1 MGAFRY
7 TRKSFVREVAVLGI
21 AILWLLPFYFLLMI
35 SLKTGENI
43 YDSPFKPPADPSTS
57 AYGDAWQGTPQAS
70 FPQGLASSV
79 IITGGSVIALIAL
92 GSLSAYTISQLP
104 GKLGVGLFVLF
115 VLGLIL
121 PVQLGLIPI
130 FVAMRELG
138 LIGTYPG
145 MIIIYTG
152 LLLPLSVFLYT
163 GFVRAL
169 PRDYEEAA
177 RVDGAPPLRI
187 FRKIVFP
194 LLRPVTGT
202 VAILCG
208 LIIWND
214 FFTPLV
220 FLSGTGKATLP
231 VVVYSF
237 VGGLAQQWNIIFAAV
252 ALSILPLLIFFV
264 VAQRQLIRGFSGGIK
279 N

>member
-7 TRKSFVREVAVLGI
+7 TWKTFSREVVILGI
-21 AILWLLPFYFLLMI
+21 AVLWMLPFYFLLLI
-35 SLKTGENI
+35 SLKGGSDI
-43 YDSPFKPPADPSTS
+43 YSSPFKPPSNPSLHS
-57 AYGDAWQGTPQAS
+57 YSQAWKGTPQAS
-70 FPQGLASSV
+70 FPQGLFSSV
-79 IITGGSVIALIAL
+79 IITATSVLALIVI
-92 GSLSAYTISQLP
+92 GSLSAYTLSRLP
-104 GKLGVGLFVLF
+104 GKLSVALFVVF

-130 FVAMRELG
+130 FVAMRNLH
-138 LIGTYPG
+138 LIGTYAG
-145 MIIIYTG
+145 MIILYTG
-152 LLLPLSVFLYT
+152 LLMPLSVFLYT
-163 GFVRAL
+163 GFVRSL

-177 RVDGAPPLRI
+177 QVDGAPPLRI

-237 VGGLAQQWNIIFAAV
+237 VGGLAQQWNVIFAAV
-252 ALSILPLLIFFV
+252 ALSILPLIVFYV
-264 VAQRQLIRGFSGGIK
+264 IAQRQLIQGFSGGIK
-279 N
+279 S

>member
-7 TRKSFVREVAVLGI
+7 TWKTLSREVVTLVVAL
-21 AILWLLPFYFLLMI
+21 LWMLPFYFLLMI
-35 SLKTGENI
+35 SLKSGAAI
-43 YDSPFKPPADPSTS
+43 FDSPFKPPADPSLA
-57 AYGDAWQGTPQAS
+57 AYGDAWKGTPQAS
-70 FPQGLASSV
+70 FTQGLLSSV
-79 IITGGSVIALIAL
+79 IITGGSVLALIAI
-92 GSLSAYTISQLP
+92 GSLTAYTLSRLP
-104 GKLGVGLFVLF
+104 GKLSTGLFQLF
-115 VLGLIL
+115 VFGLIL

-138 LIGTYPG
+138 LVGTYPG

-152 LLLPLSVFLYT
+152 LLMPLSVFLYT
-163 GFVRAL
+163 GFVRSL
-169 PRDYEEAA
+169 PRDYEEAGQ
-177 RVDGAPPLRI
+177 VDGASSFRI

-194 LLRPVTGT
+194 MLRPITGT

-237 VGGLAQQWNIIFAAV
+237 VGQLAQQWNIIFAAV
-252 ALSILPLLIFFV
+252 ALSILPLLAFYVI
-264 VAQRQLIRGFSGGIK
+264 AQRQLIKGFSGGLK
-279 N
+279 S

>member
-7 TRKSFVREVAVLGI
+7 TWKSFGREVAVLGI
-21 AILWLLPFYFLLMI
+21 AIAWLLPFYFLLMI
-35 SLKTGENI
+35 SLKEGGDI
-43 YDSPFKPPADPSTS
+43 YDSPFSPPADPSLS

-92 GSLSAYTISQLP
+92 GALSAYTISRIP
-104 GKLGVGLFVLF
+104 GKLGIGLFVLF

-252 ALSILPLLIFFV
+252 ALSILPLLIFYV

>member
-1 MGAFRY
+1 MGALRY
-7 TRKSFVREVAVLGI
+7 TWRTFSREVVVLGI
-21 AILWLLPFYFLLMI
+21 AVLWMLPFYFLLLI
-35 SLKTGENI
+35 SLKSGADL
-43 YDSPFKPPADPSTS
+43 YSSPFKPPSDVALDSYS
-57 AYGDAWQGTPQAS
+57 QAWKGTPQAS
-70 FPQGLASSV
+70 FPQGLLSSV
-79 IITGGSVIALIAL
+79 IITGGSVIALIAI
-92 GSLSAYTISQLP
+92 GSLSAYTLSRLP
-104 GKLGVGLFVLF
+104 GKLSAGLFMLF

-130 FVAMRELG
+130 FVVMRDLH
-138 LIGTYPG
+138 LIGTYAG
-145 MIIIYTG
+145 MIILYTG
-152 LLLPLSVFLYT
+152 LLMPLSVFLYT
-163 GFVRAL
+163 GFVRSL

-177 RVDGAPPLRI
+177 QVDGAKPLRI

-252 ALSILPLLIFFV
+252 ALSILPLLAFYVI
-264 VAQRQLIRGFSGGIK
+264 AQRQLIQGFSGGIK

>member
-7 TRKSFVREVAVLGI
+7 TWKTLTRELGVLFAAVL
-21 AILWLLPFYFLLMI
+21 WLIPFYFLILI
-35 SLKTGENI
+35 SLKSGSDI
-43 YDSPFKPPADPSTS
+43 FSSPFKPPADPSLDAYRS
-57 AYGDAWQGTPQAS
+57 AWKGTPATS
-70 FPQGLASSV
+70 FPHGLQSSA
-79 IITGGSVIALIAL
+79 IITVGSVLALIAI
-92 GSLSAYTISQLP
+92 GSISAYVLARRP
-104 GKLGVGLFVLF
+104 GKLSNTLYVLF
-115 VLGLIL
+115 VFGLIL
-121 PVQLGLIPI
+121 PVQLGLIPL
-130 FVAMRELG
+130 FVAMRHLN
-138 LIGTYPG
+138 LIGTYAG
-145 MIIIYTG
+145 MIILYTG
-152 LLLPLSVFLYT
+152 LLTPLSVFLYT

-177 RVDGAPPLRI
+177 QIDGAHALRI

-208 LIIWND
+208 LIVWND

-237 VGGLAQQWNIIFAAV
+237 VGGLASQWNVIFAAV
-252 ALSILPLLIFFV
+252 ALSIVPLLVFYV
-264 VAQRQLIRGFSGGIK
+264 LAQRQLIKGFSGGIK
-279 N
+279 S

>member
-7 TRKSFVREVAVLGI
+7 TWRTLSREVVTLGI
-21 AILWLLPFYFLLMI
+21 ALLWMLPFYFLLLI
-35 SLKTGENI
+35 SLKSGADI
-43 YDSPFKPPADPSTS
+43 YSSPFKPPSDVAFDSYS
-57 AYGDAWQGTPQAS
+57 QAWQGTPQAS
-70 FPQGLASSV
+70 FPQGLLSSV
-79 IITGGSVIALIAL
+79 SITGGSVIALIAI
-92 GSLSAYTISQLP
+92 GSLSAYTLSRLP
-104 GKLGVGLFVLF
+104 GKLSAGLFVIF

-130 FVAMRELG
+130 FVAMRDLN
-138 LIGTYPG
+138 LIGTYAG
-145 MIIIYTG
+145 MIILYTG
-152 LLLPLSVFLYT
+152 LLMPLSVFLYT
-163 GFVRAL
+163 GFVRSL

-177 RVDGAPPLRI
+177 QVDGARPLRI

-252 ALSILPLLIFFV
+252 ALSILPLLAFYVI
-264 VAQRQLIRGFSGGIK
+264 AQRQLIQGFSGGIK

>member
-1 MGAFRY
+1 MGAFKY
-7 TRKSFVREVAVLGI
+7 TWKTFSREVVVLGV
-21 AILWLLPFYFLLMI
+21 AVLWLLPFYFLLLI
-35 SLKTGENI
+35 SLKSGSGI
-43 YDSPFKPPADPSTS
+43 YDSPFKPPSNPSLS
-57 AYGDAWQGTPQAS
+57 AYGDAWKGTPQAS
-70 FPQGLASSV
+70 FPQGLLSSV
-79 IITGGSVIALIAL
+79 IITAGSLVALIAI
-92 GSLSAYTISQLP
+92 GALSAYTINRLP
-104 GKLGVGLFVLF
+104 GKLSVALFVLF

-138 LIGTYPG
+138 LIGTYIG
-145 MIIIYTG
+145 MIILYTG
-152 LLLPLSVFLYT
+152 LLMPLSVFLYS

-177 RVDGAPPLRI
+177 QVDGAPPLRI

-208 LIIWND
+208 MIIWND

-237 VGGLAQQWNIIFAAV
+237 VGQLAQQWNIIFAAV
-252 ALSILPLLIFFV
+252 ALSILPLLAFFV
-264 VAQRQLIRGFSGGIK
+264 IAQRQLVRGFSGGIK
-279 N
+279 

>member
-7 TRKSFVREVAVLGI
+7 TWKTFVREAGVLGI
-21 AILWLLPFYFLLMI
+21 ALVWMLPFYFLILI
-35 SLKTGENI
+35 SLKSGTDI
-43 YDSPFKPPADPSTS
+43 YSSPFKPPSDPSLD
-57 AYGDAWQGTPQAS
+57 AYSQAWKGTPQAS
-70 FPQGLASSV
+70 FPQGLLSSA
-79 IITGGSVIALIAL
+79 IITGGSVIALIAI
-92 GSLSAYTISQLP
+92 GALSAYTLSRLP
-104 GKLGVGLFVLF
+104 GKVSVVLFVLF

-130 FVAMRELG
+130 FVAMRNLH
-138 LIGTYPG
+138 LLGTYAG
-145 MIIIYTG
+145 MIILYTG
-152 LLLPLSVFLYT
+152 LLMPLSVFLYT
-163 GFVRAL
+163 GFVRSL

-177 RVDGAPPLRI
+177 QVDGAGPLRI

-220 FLSGTGKATLP
+220 FLSGTDKATLP

-252 ALSILPLLIFFV
+252 ALSILPLLVFYVI
-264 VAQRQLIRGFSGGIK
+264 AQRQLIQGFSGGLK
-279 N
+279 S

>member
-1 MGAFRY
+1 
-7 TRKSFVREVAVLGI
+7 VV
-21 AILWLLPFYFLLMI
+21 
-35 SLKTGENI
+35 
-43 YDSPFKPPADPSTS
+43 
-57 AYGDAWQGTPQAS
+57 
-70 FPQGLASSV
+70 
-79 IITGGSVIALIAL
+79 
-92 GSLSAYTISQLP
+92 
-104 GKLGVGLFVLF
+104 F

-130 FVAMRELG
+130 FVAMRDLQ
-138 LIGTYPG
+138 LIGTYAG
-145 MIIIYTG
+145 MIILYTG
-152 LLLPLSVFLYT
+152 LLMPLSVFLYT

-177 RVDGAPPLRI
+177 QVDGARPLRI

-252 ALSILPLLIFFV
+252 ALSILPLLAFYVI
-264 VAQRQLIRGFSGGIK
+264 AQRQLIQGFSGGIK

>member
-7 TRKSFVREVAVLGI
+7 TWKTLSREVVVLGI
-21 AILWLLPFYFLLMI
+21 ALLWVVPFYFLVLI
-35 SLKTGENI
+35 SLKGGADI
-43 YDSPFKPPADPSTS
+43 YSSPFKPPTDPSVH
-57 AYGDAWQGTPQAS
+57 AYSQAWKGTPQAS
-70 FPQGLASSV
+70 FPRGLLSSV
-79 IITGGSVIALIAL
+79 IITSGSVLALIAI
-92 GSLSAYTISQLP
+92 GSLSAYTLNRLP
-104 GKLGVGLFVLF
+104 GKLSVALFLVF
-115 VLGLIL
+115 VFGLIL

-130 FVAMRELG
+130 FVAMRDLH
-138 LIGTYPG
+138 LIGTYAG
-145 MIIIYTG
+145 MIILYTG
-152 LLLPLSVFLYT
+152 LLMPLSVFLYT

-177 RVDGAPPLRI
+177 QVDGARPFRV
-187 FRKIVFP
+187 FRKVVFP

-237 VGGLAQQWNIIFAAV
+237 VGGLAQQWNVIFAAV
-252 ALSILPLLIFFV
+252 ALSILPLLAFYVI
-264 VAQRQLIRGFSGGIK
+264 AQRQLIQGFSGGIK
-279 N
+279 T

>member
-7 TRKSFVREVAVLGI
+7 TWKTFTREVGVLGI
-21 AILWLLPFYFLLMI
+21 AILWLLPFYFLVLI
-35 SLKTGENI
+35 SLKSGADI
-43 YDSPFKPPADPSTS
+43 YSSPFKPPADPSLS
-57 AYGDAWQGTPQAS
+57 AYGDAWKGTPQAS
-70 FPQGLASSV
+70 FPQGLLSSA
-79 IITGGSVIALIAL
+79 IITGGSVIALIAI
-92 GSLSAYTISQLP
+92 GSLSAYTLSRLP
-104 GKLGVGLFVLF
+104 GKLSIGLFVLF
-115 VLGLIL
+115 VLGMIL

-130 FVAMRELG
+130 FVAMRDLG

-145 MIIIYTG
+145 MIILYTG
-152 LLLPLSVFLYT
+152 LLMPLSVFLYT

-169 PRDYEEAA
+169 PKDYEEAA
-177 RVDGAPPLRI
+177 QVDGAGPLRI

-208 LIIWND
+208 MIIWND

-252 ALSILPLLIFFV
+252 ALSILPLLIFYV
-264 VAQRQLIRGFSGGIK
+264 IAQRQLIQGFSGGIK

>member
-7 TRKSFVREVAVLGI
+7 TWKTATREVLVLGI
-21 AILWLLPFYFLLMI
+21 ALVWLLPFYFLLMV
-35 SLKTGENI
+35 SLKSGTAI
-43 YDSPFKPPADPSTS
+43 FDSPFRPPADPSFSSYS
-57 AYGDAWQGTPQAS
+57 AAWKGTPQAS
-70 FPQGLASSV
+70 FPQGLFSSV
-79 IITGGSVIALIAL
+79 IITVGSVIALIAI
-92 GSLSAYTISQLP
+92 GSLSAYTLSRLP
-104 GKLGVGLFVLF
+104 GKLSIFLFVLF
-115 VLGLIL
+115 VLGMIL

-130 FVAMRELG
+130 FVAMRDLG

-145 MIIIYTG
+145 MIILYTG
-152 LLLPLSVFLYT
+152 LLMPLSVFLYT
-163 GFVRAL
+163 GFIRAL
-169 PRDYEEAA
+169 PKDYEEAA
-177 RVDGAPPLRI
+177 RVDGAKPLRI

-252 ALSILPLLIFFV
+252 ALSILPLLIFYV